1 MARNSTAFDDP
12 LGMALDPIG
21 PKANPTR
28 GEPVESGRVL
38 FEDAL
43 VEVGVWE
50 CTPGTFPSRRDGFRE
65 AVTILKGRGTLRD
78 ADGNV
83 TRFGPGSAI
92 ALPEGW
98 VGEWEIE
105 ETVRK
110 VYVVSYTEPRA
121 S

>member
-1 MARNSTAFDDP
+1 MAHNSVGFSDP
-12 LGMALDPIG
+12 LSLELDVIG

-38 FEDAL
+38 FEDAH
-43 VEVGVWE
+43 VEAGVWE
-50 CTPGTFPSRRDGFRE
+50 CTPGTFPSKREGFRE
-65 AVTILKGRGTLRD
+65 AVTIIKGKGELRD

-83 TRFGPGSAI
+83 TPFTAGTAL

-98 VGEWEIE
+98 VGEWDIE
-105 ETVRK
+105 ETTRK
-110 VYVVSYTEPRA
+110 VYVVSYTEPR

>member
-1 MARNSTAFDDP
+1 MGVNSKALDDP
-12 LGMALDPIG
+12 LGMTLDPIG

-28 GEPVESGRVL
+28 GEPFESGKVL
-38 FEDAL
+38 FEDDRTEA
-43 VEVGVWE
+43 GVWE
-50 CTPGTFPSRRDGFRE
+50 CTPGVFPARRDGFRE
-65 AVTILKGRGTLRD
+65 VVTIIKGHGALHD

-83 TRFGPGSAI
+83 TRFGPGSAL

-110 VYVVSYTEPRA
+110 VYVVSYSEPRA
-121 S
+121 